1 MIRMIKVSNVIKT
14 YGKKSNKFVALNDV
28 SLEIENSSL
37 VGIVGKSGSGKS
49 TLMHVISGLD
59 NIDSGKINIDGID
72 ISAIKNRELNKF
84 RNKKIGF
91 VFQEFYLQETET
103 VLNNV
108 LLPLEI
114 AGISFTKR
122 HRIAI
127 NALKN
132 VDMINKINEKTVNLS
147 GGEKQRV
154 CIARA
159 IVNDPDIIFADE
171 PTGNLD
177 TENSQNIIDLL
188 INLNT
193 KHSKT
198 VVIVTHDKDV
208 SSICSKLIHIQDG
221 KIVDA
226 KI

>member
-122 HRIAI
+122 HKIAI